1 MVSQVLVPMD
11 DSEVAANALQY
22 ALDVHPDA
30 EITVLH
36 VVGAPSS
43 MMGRAAGLALAENI
57 EEKATEYA
65 EPVLDKAR
73 EIAAESDAEITTEVK
88 VGHPARAILNS
99 AESFDVIVMGPH
111 GGKLVDRLVVG
122 NVARTVFRR
131 SPIPV
136 TSVR

>member
-30 EITVLH
+30 EITVLN

-43 MMGRAAGLALAENI
+43 MMGRAASLALADDF
-57 EEKATEYA
+57 EERAAEYA

-73 EIAAESDAEITTEVK
+73 EIAAEREAEITTEVK
-88 VGHPARAILNS
+88 TGHPARVILNR

-122 NVARTVFRR
+122 NVARTVFSR
-131 SPIPV
+131 SPVPV